1 MKKSPTALE
10 INEIRFE
17 NLTFRHEGSDPT
29 LQQVD
34 FEFPTKKIVWVKS
47 NEGAGKSTLLQILAG
62 LAVPQHGAYFL
73 NQSNVADMSFE
84 EFLPYRLKIGYSFDY
99 GGLISNRT
107 ISDNIALPL
116 VYHKILTPSQAKEK
130 VEMYLEK
137 FDLIKFK
144 DERPA
149 HVPGRVRKLGCLV
162 RAIILDPQILL
173 MDDPSV
179 GLGQDTASLFAET
192 VAELHEKNVI
202 KHVFISSYDD
212 KFMGSYASNIIH
224 LADGNLYH
232 ASPDEEKKAAN
243 L

>member
-1 MKKSPTALE
+1 MKKSSKLQ
-10 INEIRFE
+10 INDIRFE
-17 NLTFRHEGSDPT
+17 NLSFRHEGSDPT

-34 FEFPTKKIVWVKS
+34 FDFPTKKVVWVKS

-62 LAVPQHGAYFL
+62 LVMPQHGSYMI
-73 NQSNVADMSFE
+73 NQTNVADMSFE
-84 EFLPYRLKIGYSFDY
+84 EFLPYRLEIGYSFDY

-107 ISDNIALPL
+107 IADNVALPL
-116 VYHKILTPSQAKEK
+116 VYHKILSPSQAREK
-130 VEMYLEK
+130 VETYLNK

-149 HVPGRVRKLGCLV
+149 HVPGRVRKLSCLI
-162 RAIILDPQILL
+162 RALILDPQILL

-179 GLGQDTASLFAET
+179 GLGQETANLFAET
-192 VAELHEKNVI
+192 VLDMHKKDMI
-202 KHVFISSYDD
+202 KHVFISSYDER
-212 KFMGSYASNIIH
+212 FMGSFSPQTIH

-232 ASPDEEKKAAN
+232 ATPEEEKKAVN